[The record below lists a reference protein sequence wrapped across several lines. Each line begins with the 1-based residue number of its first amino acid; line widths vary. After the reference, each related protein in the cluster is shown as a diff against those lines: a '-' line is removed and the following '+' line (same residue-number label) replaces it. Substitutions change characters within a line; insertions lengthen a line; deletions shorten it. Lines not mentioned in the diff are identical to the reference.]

1 MIVCPVHPGDGMCA
15 IEQATYLQ
23 PCYIEKID
31 DGSVEV
37 EISDAMTRHTMESV
51 VIAYTCANEECGYTL
66 TPDELHDY
74 APLPKTIP
82 VSPEEDEAWGFYQQH
97 DGKLVHDGDMIVPPG
112 VGVRPGPNAP
122 MPQYELPDGKHD
134 GSYSYEPDKFDR
146 QAASAQ
152 RIDQTKDAQAANA
165 ESPVD
170 KFQRVFGGS

>member
-1 MIVCPVHPGDGMCA
+1 MIVCPEHPGAGMCA

-37 EISDAMTRHTMESV
+37 EIRDAMTRHTMESV
-51 VIAYTCANEECGYTL
+51 VIAYTCANDECGYTL
-66 TPDELHDY
+66 TPDELHTVT
-74 APLPKTIP
+74 PLMAKDIP
-82 VSPEEDEAWGFYQQH
+82 VSPEEDEAWGFYQQR
-97 DGKLVHDGDMIVPPG
+97 DGKLVHDGDMIVPPVEG
-112 VGVRPGPNAP
+112 
-122 MPQYELPDGKHD
+122 QHD
-134 GSYSYEPDKFDR
+134 GSYSYEPDKFER

-152 RIDQTKDAQAANA
+152 RIAQTKDAQAVNA